1 MRHTPTLVKQ
11 IVPGL
16 ISSVM
21 KRVHVQTTTS
31 HVQTNSLASVQPSL
45 TQCVVQTTRPTP
57 TVARSPVLES
67 VWDVM
72 ESVHVQ
78 TASVLRTTNPSVE
91 FMERHTPTLVKQIV
105 PGKIS
110 SVRDHVLVFMIEM
123 MEILFSFCQH
133 LPVLFCYHMK

>member
-57 TVARSPVLES
+57 TVARLPVQES
-67 VWDVM
+67 VLDVM

-78 TASVLRTTNPSVE
+78 TASVSRSTIQSVE
-91 FMERHTPTLVKQIV
+91 LMVRRTPTLVKQIV
-105 PGKIS
+105 PGLIS
-110 SVRDHVLVFMIEM
+110 SVMESVHVQTTSLA
-123 MEILFSFCQH
+123 
-133 LPVLFCYHMK
+133 